1 MLFLTSQP
9 FVLLLMLLTASP
21 PLAVAEI
28 KLGDI
33 LGVITLGILLLT
45 TGLRGRERRRRMD
58 QKQQHLEDRVGTAE
72 ANIKRVEEN
81 MIRCEKDTH
90 DMVRSIHARLD
101 NIQTGLTEI
110 YKFIAKK

>member
-9 FVLLLMLLTASP
+9 FVLLLMLLTASS

-45 TGLRGRERRRRMD
+45 TGLRGRERRKRMD
-58 QKQQHLEDRVGTAE
+58 QKQQHLEDRVGTVEVNCKKNEE
-72 ANIKRVEEN
+72 ALIRHESTNKEDINNIFTRIN
-81 MIRCEKDTH
+81 
-90 DMVRSIHARLD
+90 
-101 NIQTGLTEI
+101 Q
-110 YKFIAKK
+110 IADYVMKQKK